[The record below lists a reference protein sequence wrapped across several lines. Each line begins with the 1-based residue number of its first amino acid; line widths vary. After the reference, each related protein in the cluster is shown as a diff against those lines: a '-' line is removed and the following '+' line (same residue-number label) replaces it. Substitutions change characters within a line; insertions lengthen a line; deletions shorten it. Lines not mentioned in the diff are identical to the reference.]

1 MKYIL
6 KTLLVLAGI
15 IAASILYL
23 LYSTHSSY
31 YQGVRST
38 ESYKHAKS
46 ITTSLSKYYS
56 THLKYPN
63 NIEELNL
70 EKPEQHYIGK
80 IIFDNQTGVIKIQ
93 LAGQSLSEGILMFS
107 PEIKND
113 NYLSY
118 TCHPLNIP
126 TEYIPKEC
134 AAKEH
139 GSNLVSQPTAYDA
152 D

>member
-1 MKYIL
+1 MKYII
-6 KTLLVLAGI
+6 KTLLALTTI
-15 IAASILYL
+15 IVVSIFYL
-23 LYSTHSSY
+23 FYSTYSSY

-46 ITTSLSKYYS
+46 IATSLTKYYS
-56 THLKYPN
+56 IHLKFPD

-80 IIFDNQTGVIKIQ
+80 IIFYNQTGVIKIQ
-93 LAGQSLSEGILMFS
+93 LAGESLSEGILMFS
-107 PEIKND
+107 PEIKNG

-134 AAKEH
+134 ASK
-139 GSNLVSQPTAYDA
+139 
-152 D
+152 